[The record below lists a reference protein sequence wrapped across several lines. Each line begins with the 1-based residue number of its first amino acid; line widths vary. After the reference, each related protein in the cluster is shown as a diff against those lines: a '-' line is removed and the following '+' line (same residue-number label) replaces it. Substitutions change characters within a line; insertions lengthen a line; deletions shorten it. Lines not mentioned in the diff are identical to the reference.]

1 MAAINDLLRQIPD
14 TSLRNR
20 LEQEVSRLTKNKK
33 FGLVFE
39 EHIPECTP
47 LYGVHIKKGTAVAL
61 KTGPIN
67 DLYTVLKLKN
77 DIAICHHRA
86 TGNISEIVLTEL
98 V

>member
-20 LEQEVSRLTKNKK
+20 LEQEFARISKNKK

-47 LYGVHIKKGTAVAL
+47 LYEVSIKRGSTVAQ
-61 KTGPIN
+61 KTGHIN
-67 DLYTVLKLKN
+67 DVYTVLKLDGDTALCLNK
-77 DIAICHHRA
+77 A
-86 TGNISEIVLTEL
+86 TSDPENIPITEL